1 MGASLQKWLLTFTVQ
16 LKQIQ
21 YSITHNNYS
30 TKQVILQKNHYY
42 SYLKRKRRRALRNS
56 FVWDILSI
64 DTGIEFH
71 KNGVFMKKEYLYG
84 LMDDGFKLIDKE

>member
-1 MGASLQKWLLTFTVQ
+1 MVTYIYSATETNT
-16 LKQIQ
+16 IQ

-30 TKQVILQKNHYY
+30 TKTSNITKNYYY

-71 KNGVFMKKEYLYG
+71 KNGVFYEERISVWING
-84 LMDDGFKLIDKE
+84 